1 MHLCVS
7 CPLVHACRV
16 FAQTVIPDDG
26 DAAIVLKQVKAET
39 DDDRSRIY
47 RDAVVSA
54 YAAAVIENELE
65 KGDVPVPVKPAEGVG
80 ADSAYGP
87 FYIYGRLG
95 ACRRFAEEVPVLVL
109 DTPQVQLVVEVLDL
123 SAEEKPSSG
132 KVKISEKQMQSLFV
146 HVSSAIPN
154 GEAFKRLHA
163 SNYKKAWQSAGFFV
177 AKSTRQNL
185 SIDGKSTNIKID
197 KLHANIRP
205 LDGPIRGAHFPGII
219 EVQTAV
225 MPYELNYVI
234 HDHPSLNGII
244 CQKICHKY
252 RMHYL
257 EYYNINADPCAC
269 DEKSKEPASKKQRI
283 TDDAFRAAAAVVAAN
298 NAQKPCP
305 FFGIGTCQGMVAG
318 KKCRYIHPHGV
329 DPRDIQCKHAKKKGV
344 CAYGERCQY
353 GK

>member
-146 HVSSAIPN
+146 HVGDPERR
-154 GEAFKRLHA
+154 GLQEAAREQLQEGVAVGGLLRGQVHA
-163 SNYKKAWQSAGFFV
+163 PEPQHR
-177 AKSTRQNL
+177 RQVYQHQ
-185 SIDGKSTNIKID
+185 DRQ
-197 KLHANIRP
+197 A
-205 LDGPIRGAHFPGII
+205 
-219 EVQTAV
+219 
-225 MPYELNYVI
+225 
-234 HDHPSLNGII
+234 
-244 CQKICHKY
+244 
-252 RMHYL
+252 
-257 EYYNINADPCAC
+257 
-269 DEKSKEPASKKQRI
+269 
-283 TDDAFRAAAAVVAAN
+283 
-298 NAQKPCP
+298 
-305 FFGIGTCQGMVAG
+305 
-318 KKCRYIHPHGV
+318 
-329 DPRDIQCKHAKKKGV
+329 PR
-344 CAYGERCQY
+344 
-353 GK
+353 